1 MKRLISTFL
10 AAAMVLSLAAC
21 GESQQGT
28 SGSNATSSPNSS
40 VSSSTSGSAPS
51 TDDGSAASIKPEGYP
66 KGGTITV
73 VCGFNAGGAQDN
85 NCRVAA
91 QYASVLS
98 GDNYVVTNIA
108 GSSGRVAA
116 ADVTASP
123 ADGLK
128 IFLANL
134 TLADPEDYQY
144 VEKENLAAQMTTNIL
159 VAEEFDAICAMH
171 DDARSITIRAD
182 DDRFS
187 DWKEFEAYMLE
198 HPGELTIGTPGA
210 NGAGGLMSTLM
221 AEKLKYDFNVVHYT
235 STNEV
240 HAALLGGHVD
250 AEMSCVSAASTDGDL
265 AKTIAAASEERSDL
279 FPDIPTFKE
288 MGVELNIPTTR
299 CFFVKKGTDPA
310 IINYLSRLFGEMAEY
325 PDYVNDNHTI
335 YVTTVDYQPAEQ
347 IQELINET
355 YDVCSELLK

>member
-1 MKRLISTFL
+1 MKKLIGLLL
-10 AAAMVLSLAAC
+10 ASAMVLSLAAC
-21 GESQQGT
+21 TGKPT
-28 SGSNATSSPNSS
+28 NSPNSS
-40 VSSSTSGSAPS
+40 ENSSGGSSDVSSRAENNNTGDE
-51 TDDGSAASIKPEGYP
+51 TAAAIKPEGYP

-91 QYASVLS
+91 QYASILS

-128 IFLANL
+128 IYLANL
-134 TLADPEDYQY
+134 TLADPDDYQY
-144 VEKENLAAQMTTNIL
+144 VEKESLAAQMTTNLL
-159 VAEEFDAICAMH
+159 VAEDFDAICAMH

-187 DWKEFEAYMLE
+187 TWEEFETYMLE
-198 HPGELTIGTPGA
+198 HPGELAIGTPGA

-221 AEKLKYDFNVVHYT
+221 EKKLGYEFNVVHYT

-250 AEMSCVSAASTDGDL
+250 AEMSAVSAASSDGDL
-265 AKTIAAASEERSDL
+265 AKTIAVASEKRIELS
-279 FPDIPTFKE
+279 PDVPTFQE
-288 MGVELNIPTTR
+288 LGVDLSIPTTR

-310 IINYLSRLFGEMAEY
+310 IISYLSRLFGEMAEY

-335 YVTTVDYQPAEQ
+335 YATTVDYQPAEQ

-355 YDVCSELLK
+355 YAVCSELLK